1 MIDTKKL
8 NPIDVN
14 DLIRLGRPNDGGYVV
29 TKKILSISDGLL
41 SYGIN
46 KDWSF
51 EKDFWKQKP
60 ESIIHCYDHSV
71 SLVNLIIFTFKSV
84 FLSIIRLLLF
94 DKKRLAKEFLGIFVI
109 PDYYYFFQNKRV
121 YFKNRIW
128 NNNKNNSKTFQ
139 DTLTKIYSFGAKN
152 DFLKM
157 DIETAEYKVLNDVLK
172 TKNNIVGM
180 AIEFHK
186 IDEYASEFNSLV
198 SSFLKDFHIVHVHG
212 NNYGKLIG
220 RNNFPSILE
229 MTFIKKE
236 YIDRPVKKSN
246 KSYPIVDLDQPN
258 RFSKP
263 DCKLIF

>member
-152 DFLKM
+152 VFLKM

-212 NNYGKLIG
+212 NNYVKLIQL
-220 RNNFPSILE
+220 NNCLKLKTNYII
-229 MTFIKKE
+229 IKNYK
-236 YIDRPVKKSN
+236 
-246 KSYPIVDLDQPN
+246 
-258 RFSKP
+258 
-263 DCKLIF
+263 